1 MEPSKPELLS
11 IQLFANDSADV
22 MIYTVTCDDTYAHG
36 KIYYNRR
43 KGEYGIQFW
52 DGMGVTKPKPLSV
65 YQGAVAN
72 TFDEA
77 IDYVRTVFIKTIARD
92 IDEIMRQEIRA

>member
-1 MEPSKPELLS
+1 MEPSRPDLLI
-11 IQLFANDSADV
+11 IQLLACDNSDQ
-22 MIYTVTCDDTYAHG
+22 MIYTVTCEDTYAHG

-52 DGMGVTKPKPLSV
+52 DGIGVKKIQPLAV
-65 YQGAVAN
+65 YRGAVVN

-77 IDYVRTVFIKTIARD
+77 IEYVRTVFVKTIARD
-92 IDEIMRQEIRA
+92 IDEIMRQGSRG